1 MASIVLH
8 TCILTASSP
17 YHLLTFFSAKLQ
29 IVGSVLSKIPSELA
43 NVHIEDHPGYL
54 LEALQ
59 EALTLVGPVKGY
71 PSFKK

>member
-1 MASIVLH
+1 
-8 TCILTASSP
+8 
-17 YHLLTFFSAKLQ
+17 LQ
-29 IVGSVLSKIPSELA
+29 IVGRVLSKIPSELA